1 MKLPFS
7 IKTISNFAEFRIK
20 EKGSLFIGMCFPV
33 NNESEAAEELSK
45 IKKKYYDATHNCFA
59 YKLTD
64 GTIKYSDDGEPNGTA
79 GIRILNAINHFDL
92 NNILVI
98 VTRYFGGTKL
108 GVGLLGK
115 TYYDAAYECLQNSQ
129 ILEKILYNKLII
141 SYNYDS
147 FSIVH
152 RCISKYNAVIEK
164 NLFDEMPRIESLV
177 PVEIKDK
184 FINELTSYIHNQIKI
199 QETDF
204 FIYL

>member
-7 IKTISNFAEFRIK
+7 IKTISNFTEFRIK
-20 EKGSLFIGMCFPV
+20 EKDSLFIGMSFPV
-33 NNESEAAEELSK
+33 SNELDATKELTK
-45 IKKKYYDATHNCFA
+45 IKKKYYDATHNCYA

-64 GTIKYSDDGEPNGTA
+64 GTIKHSDDGEPNGTA
-79 GIRILNAINHFDL
+79 GIRILHAINHFDL

-115 TYYDAAYECLQNSQ
+115 TYYEAAYQCLQNSQ
-129 ILEKILYNKLII
+129 ILTKILYNKLII

-147 FSIVH
+147 LSIVH
-152 RCISKYNAVIEK
+152 RCISKYKAVIEK
-164 NLFDEMPRIESLV
+164 NLFDEIPRIEALV

-184 FINELTSYIHNQIKI
+184 FINELISYIHNQIKI
-199 QETDF
+199 KEIDF
-204 FIYL
+204 FTYL